1 MSGDFLLLPAFDL
14 AATGLFALSG
24 ALRAVRK
31 GYDVA
36 GLVTL
41 ALVAGTGGGLLR
53 DGIFLQNGPP
63 AALLDHRYLLAVGIA
78 AAIGYF
84 AGAALEKRFH
94 SIFLVVDALGLGAY
108 AVVGAQMALS
118 AGLLIPAALVVGTIN
133 AVGGGI
139 LRDLLSGEEPEVFK
153 PGGYYALAAFGG
165 ALAFCGL
172 ARGLDMRG
180 GVAALVGIALTFLL
194 RVLSVRLGWR
204 TRKVP
209 GRPPWGDRS
218 DGSEP
223 PGDEG

>member
-1 MSGDFLLLPAFDL
+1 MPDDFLLPPVFDL

-31 GYDVA
+31 GYDIA

-63 AALLDHRYLLAVGIA
+63 AALLDHRYLLAVGVA
-78 AAIGYF
+78 AAIGWF
-84 AGAALEKRFH
+84 AGAALEQRFH

-108 AVVGAQMALS
+108 TVVGAQMALA

-139 LRDLLSGEEPEVFK
+139 LRDLLSGEEPDVFK
-153 PGGYYALAAFGG
+153 PGGYYALAAFAG

-172 ARGLDMRG
+172 VRGLDAPTSL
-180 GVAALVGIALTFLL
+180 AAGAGIALTFLL

-204 TRKVP
+204 TRKAP
-209 GRPPWGDRS
+209 GRPPWTGGPG
-218 DGSEP
+218 GS
-223 PGDEG
+223 GDEG

>member
-1 MSGDFLLLPAFDL
+1 MPDDFLLLPAFDL

-36 GLVTL
+36 GLVMLSL
-41 ALVAGTGGGLLR
+41 AAGVGGGLLR
-53 DGIFLQNGPP
+53 DGIFLQAGPP
-63 AALLDHRYLLAVGIA
+63 AVLVDHRFLIAVGVA
-78 AAIGYF
+78 AAIGWF
-84 AGAALEKRFH
+84 AGAALELRFH

-108 AVVGAQMALS
+108 AVVGAQKALS
-118 AGLLIPAALVVGTIN
+118 ADLLVPAALVVGTIN

-153 PGGYYALAAFGG
+153 PGGYYALAAFAG

-172 ARGLDMRG
+172 AQGLGLRG

-194 RVLSVRLGWR
+194 RVLSVRFGWR
-204 TRKVP
+204 TRKAP
-209 GRPPWGDRS
+209 GRPPWTGDPG
-218 DGSEP
+218 GS
-223 PGDEG
+223 GDEG